1 MGSKPIGI
9 SASRASTIMGINPW
23 SSELEDWQKIMEEVE
38 PGFNAANNYEYPVF
52 EETAQIRW
60 GNAFEDAVI
69 KLAEDKAGKKI
80 FDREKLYKY
89 NKVITCHIDGRYQ
102 DILSDEIIMTR
113 LSEGKTTSFFY
124 WKDNFGEPGTD
135 KVPVQYQSQCQHQML
150 CTGAEKVILSVLV
163 FPRRT
168 DDFEEI
174 GWSIFEDTDGYLL
187 INKSENTTIRHPIDW
202 AFTLAEMGYFHTYEI
217 PANKD
222 TQKAMLRYYK
232 NWWKKHIKKK
242 TPPDPKYYSDIKRIW
257 KAPVGTIIADNQLE
271 RWCSEY
277 KGIGKE
283 LGTSGFLSKRK
294 NELKVLILKTM
305 RKMDSEIDDD
315 SRDRTILRSQAGKK
329 LISYTGKVFR

>member
-23 SSELEDWQKIMEEVE
+23 SSELEVWQKIMEEVE

-89 NKVITCHIDGRYQ
+89 NKFITCHIDGRYQ

-124 WKDNFGEPGTD
+124 WKDNFGDPGTD
-135 KVPVQYQSQCQHQML
+135 KIPVQYQSQCQHQML

-163 FPRRT
+163 FPRRV
-168 DDFEEI
+168 DDWE
-174 GWSIFEDTDGYLL
+174 
-187 INKSENTTIRHPIDW
+187 
-202 AFTLAEMGYFHTYEI
+202 AMG
-217 PANKD
+217 
-222 TQKAMLRYYK
+222 
-232 NWWKKHIKKK
+232 
-242 TPPDPKYYSDIKRIW
+242 
-257 KAPVGTIIADNQLE
+257 
-271 RWCSEY
+271 
-277 KGIGKE
+277 
-283 LGTSGFLSKRK
+283 
-294 NELKVLILKTM
+294 ILP
-305 RKMDSEIDDD
+305 
-315 SRDRTILRSQAGKK
+315 Q
-329 LISYTGKVFR
+329 